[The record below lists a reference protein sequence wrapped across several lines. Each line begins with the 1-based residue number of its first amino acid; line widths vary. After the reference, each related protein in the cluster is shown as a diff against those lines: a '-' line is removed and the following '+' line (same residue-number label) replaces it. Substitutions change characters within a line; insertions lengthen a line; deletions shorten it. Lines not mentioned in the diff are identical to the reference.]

1 MTAGNGPFRRRR
13 QTVPNDHGPRDRDSL
28 ERGKRN
34 AILSVREEILLE
46 CRKIPFASETACA
59 GLAKYAECRTSD
71 DSRREASAMTIYS
84 LGDARPEFPED
95 GEFWIAPNASVIGKV
110 RLKRNAGV
118 WFGAVLRGD
127 NEWIEIGEDSN
138 VQDNSVIH
146 TDPGQPTIVGSHVT
160 VGHKVILHSAIVGD
174 FTLVGMG
181 STILSGAKI
190 GSNCLIGANTLVPE
204 GKEIP
209 PGSLVLGQPA
219 RIVREVSEAQV
230 ALIRMSAEVY
240 VQNQRR
246 FRAQLAALD
255 ASPTSPAC
263 AARSS
268 TPARGDRN

>member
-1 MTAGNGPFRRRR
+1 
-13 QTVPNDHGPRDRDSL
+13 
-28 ERGKRN
+28 
-34 AILSVREEILLE
+34 
-46 CRKIPFASETACA
+46 
-59 GLAKYAECRTSD
+59 
-71 DSRREASAMTIYS
+71 MTIYS
-84 LGDARPEFPED
+84 LGDARLEFPVD

-110 RLKRNAGV
+110 RLKRNASV

-127 NEWIEIGEDSN
+127 NEWIEIGENSN

-146 TDPGQPTIVGSHVT
+146 TDPGQPTIVGTHVT

-190 GSNCLIGANTLVPE
+190 GSNCLIGANTLIPE

-209 PGSLVLGQPA
+209 PRSLVVGQPA
-219 RIVREVSEAQV
+219 RVVREVSEAQI

-246 FRAQLAALD
+246 FRA
-255 ASPTSPAC
+255 
-263 AARSS
+263 
-268 TPARGDRN
+268 